1 MNILERYQKRKRNT
15 FFCFSPP
22 VMIATFAIE
31 IGLLLYVLI
40 RYRMTPL
47 TRIVAATL
55 FCLALFQFAEFNVCE
70 GEAGLHEI
78 YSRIGFVAI
87 TLLPPL
93 GIHLVQTIAG
103 RGSKYLPWVAYG
115 TGILFAAVF
124 TLNSA
129 AFQGHACAGNY
140 AVFQIA
146 DGLGGLYF
154 GYYYFWLL
162 VGICLALYYAASAD
176 KRTREAL
183 LLQTFGY
190 LSFILPTGMVNAVN
204 PSSIRAIPSIMCGF
218 AVIYAVI
225 LAVFIVPR
233 ILKRK

>member
-1 MNILERYQKRKRNT
+1 
-15 FFCFSPP
+15 
-22 VMIATFAIE
+22 MIATFAIE

-40 RYRMTPL
+40 RYRMSPV

-55 FCLALFQFAEFNVCE
+55 FCLAIFQFAEFNVCE
-70 GEAGLHEI
+70 GAAGLHEI
-78 YSRIGFVAI
+78 YSRIGFMAI

-103 RGSKYLPWVAYG
+103 RGSKYLTWAAYG
-115 TGILFAAVF
+115 SGITFAVIF
-124 TLNSA
+124 GLSGS
-129 AFQGHACAGNY
+129 AFQSHVCAGNY
-140 AVFQIA
+140 AVFQIS

-154 GYYYFWLL
+154 TYYYFWLL
-162 VGICLALYYAASAD
+162 AGISLALYFAVSAN

-183 LLQTFGY
+183 TLQTFGY
-190 LSFILPTGMVNAVN
+190 LSFILPTGIVNATN
-204 PSSIRAIPSIMCGF
+204 PNSIDAVPSIMCGF

-225 LAVFIVPR
+225 LAIFIVPR